1 MALSDPGPWLHPAE
15 VMNRFARLDRS
26 LADKLNV
33 LSELQAR
40 DNKLAEA
47 LESGRIYGLRQQK
60 FDMMLKKQL
69 NRQWRKAPTE
79 APW

>member
-1 MALSDPGPWLHPAE
+1 MTDPGPWLLPAE
-15 VMNRFARLDRS
+15 VLNRFARLDRS
-26 LADKLNV
+26 LADKLKV

-40 DNKLAEA
+40 DNKLAFA
-47 LESGRIYGLRQQK
+47 IESGRIYGLRQQK
-60 FDMMLKKQL
+60 FNMTLKKQL